1 MKNIKKWLYDFED
14 EIWLFSTIITIIIIL
29 FSNIVFLN
37 IFGGIFAILIYSI
50 FIVIIKKN
58 SKIMSDKESEEWN
71 DLRKEIT
78 GLSDELYELN
88 K

>member
-1 MKNIKKWLYDFED
+1 MGNIKKCLYDFED
-14 EIWLFSTIITIIIIL
+14 EVWLFSSIITIIIIL

-50 FIVIIKKN
+50 IGIIVSKN
-58 SKIMSDKESEEWN
+58 SKFMSEKECREWN
-71 DLRKEIT
+71 NLRKEIM